1 MRSVRFFSVS
11 DQSPSE
17 NDKAGKY
24 QYLAFSKTPVGLFF
38 FTPKGPFHKT
48 AKDQARG

>member
-1 MRSVRFFSVS
+1 MKRSVRFFSVS

-24 QYLAFSKTPVGLFF
+24 QYSAFPKTRVGFLW
-38 FTPKGPFHKT
+38 TPKGLFHKT
-48 AKDQARG
+48 AKDHAQA